1 MRSQP
6 INPVQPFP
14 VIPVA
19 NPRGEIERR
28 GARRKFWVTL
38 GDDRTEWLLKFP
50 RPDTGEHWAEKVA
63 GEVGRLF
70 GINTARVELA
80 RAGGE
85 LATVCQ
91 SFLTDEESSVYDASH
106 SALWLHGSR
115 LLRLADPHY
124 NVRQIRPNRSHNLK
138 AIVAAVRAVVGVGD
152 AKLTSSAGK
161 VWKDLASYAL
171 LDGLI
176 GNTDRHHDNWMVVYG
191 VDAGN
196 LWMRA
201 APSFDH
207 ASSLGRELTDE
218 RRGRVIDSKGV
229 LNYLRRARGGVFING
244 ERRRAPSPLYLA
256 QLLCRWQPGLA
267 EDWAKRLEAVEDAD
281 IQSIIERIPSEF
293 MSDLAGEFAYRVVVT
308 SKAELYRSIR

>member
-1 MRSQP
+1 MRRQP
-6 INPVQPFP
+6 SNPVQPFP
-14 VIPVA
+14 VIPIV

-38 GDDRTEWLLKFP
+38 GDDGTEWLLKFR

-63 GEVGRLF
+63 AEVGRLF
-70 GINTARVELA
+70 RVNTARVELA
-80 RAGGE
+80 KAGGE

-91 SFLTDEESSVYDASH
+91 SFLTDEESSGYDASH
-106 SALWLHGSR
+106 SPLWLHGSR
-115 LLRLADPHY
+115 LLRLANSHY

-138 AIVAAVRAVVGVGD
+138 AVVSAVKEDVRAGD
-152 AKLTSSAGK
+152 AKLTSTEGK
-161 VWKDLASYAL
+161 VWRDLASYAL

-191 VDAGN
+191 VDGGN
-196 LWMRA
+196 SWIRA

-218 RRGRVIDSKGV
+218 RRGRVLSSTGV

-244 ERRRAPSPLYLA
+244 ERRRAPSPLHLA
-256 QLLCRWQPGLA
+256 QLLCRWQPALA
-267 EDWAKRLEAVEDAD
+267 EDWANRLDAVKDAD

-308 SKAELYRSIR
+308 SKAELSRSIR